1 MVKGVSKKIVL
12 VQSPDKKLFEQAIFI
27 VSDNIT
33 DENDVLEKAMQVAE
47 GYLKKQKNI
56 NYTFRYILS
65 GFVGFLTMG
74 IIWFASVFVMAI

>member
-27 VSDNIT
+27 VSDTLT
-33 DENDVLEKAMQVAE
+33 DENDVLDKAMQVAE

-56 NYTFRYILS
+56 NYSLRYILS
-65 GFVGFLTMG
+65 GVCGFLSMG
-74 IIWFASVFVMAI
+74 LIWFLSAII

>member
-27 VSDNIT
+27 VSDTIT
-33 DENDVLEKAMQVAE
+33 DEKDVLDKAMKVAE

-56 NYTFRYILS
+56 NYRLRYLLS
-65 GFVGFLTMG
+65 GTFGFCLMG
-74 IIWFASVFVMAI
+74 FIWLMISLITV